1 MVITWGH
8 YRHNFTRSGW
18 LDLKTCEMPSNLR
31 IEIKAVFLS
40 LAGGRARTWRI
51 GRSGAY
57 TLGLGVHTECL
68 PQPPVANAEDQRFTF
83 WINSPGFSLL

>member
-1 MVITWGH
+1 
-8 YRHNFTRSGW
+8 
-18 LDLKTCEMPSNLR
+18 LKTCEMPSNLR

-68 PQPPVANAEDQRFTF
+68 QAGTPRLTPAT
-83 WINSPGFSLL
+83 SG